1 MHICREIEAKGFSNS
16 QWAEIES
23 DDMFQTSQFVGG
35 YDADEREF
43 CFSYR
48 PSDGGEL
55 WFQFGL
61 DQAKEIA
68 TGKFL
73 PLAGREAE

>member
-1 MHICREIEAKGFSNS
+1 MCSGNKLMEIPLEEELVNICREIEAKNFSNS

-43 CFSYR
+43 CFSHR
-48 PSDGGEL
+48 P
-55 WFQFGL
+55 
-61 DQAKEIA
+61 
-68 TGKFL
+68 
-73 PLAGREAE
+73 